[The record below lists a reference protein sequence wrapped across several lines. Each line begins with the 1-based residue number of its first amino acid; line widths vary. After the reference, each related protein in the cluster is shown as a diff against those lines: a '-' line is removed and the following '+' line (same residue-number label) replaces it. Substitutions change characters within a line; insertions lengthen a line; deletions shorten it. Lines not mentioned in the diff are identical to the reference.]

1 MADVAMGLT
10 SLTLCAVTV
19 LLVPSRPTLLAERYP
34 MIFSATVI
42 GFALGTAIWTWLS
55 GTWEQQP
62 DTEQGRTTTSLLI
75 PHAKRF
81 AFLNAAMALV
91 VGMLMAVWPR
101 LRGIS
106 ATDDEF
112 GQVIAGL
119 AANLFLLLVILWSSR
134 RLKRPTFYILTA
146 LALLSTAGFIVVRML
161 PFTPQFG

>member
-1 MADVAMGLT
+1 MTDVAMGLT
-10 SLTLCAVTV
+10 SLTVCALAVS
-19 LLVPSRPTLLAERYP
+19 LVPSRPALLAERYP

-42 GFALGTAIWTWLS
+42 GFALGTVLWTWLS
-55 GTWEQQP
+55 VSWEQRAE
-62 DTEQGRTTTSLLI
+62 TEPGWTTRSPLI
-75 PHAKRF
+75 PRAKRF
-81 AFLNAAMALV
+81 AFLNAAMAVV

-134 RLKRPTFYILTA
+134 RLRRPTIYILTA
-146 LALLSTAGFIVVRML
+146 LALVSTTGFIVVRML